1 VTYAS
6 TLKESKLL
14 VSVANDA
21 PGAKGR
27 LDQLAKHFKQ
37 TGECS
42 AAAELGEG
50 GIRAKNSF
58 EGAARMLAGT
68 NLLSETEAFAIS
80 IPLPSIRTAAT
91 KRWLEASSGTGHP
104 RQGCHFH
111 QAGNPG

>member
-1 VTYAS
+1 MNKPEWNRRDFIV
-6 TLKESKLL
+6 KPL
-14 VSVANDA
+14 VWA
-21 PGAKGR
+21 
-27 LDQLAKHFKQ
+27 
-37 TGECS
+37 
-42 AAAELGEG
+42 
-50 GIRAKNSF
+50 
-58 EGAARMLAGT
+58 GAARMLAGT